1 MYQAFQLLAS
11 AYQAE
16 AKFYRL
22 RIEIV
27 AIIKEEQP
35 KGLIRRNGMTFAII
49 KFFWGKLTVTLY
61 NLNNERQGAAQVFQ
75 RKRIRKTQ
83 RHPLPQKDKKATRKN
98 TNSAQTQIIVET
110 VWSLH
115 QGWNPKTEERDL

>member
-49 KFFWGKLTVTLY
+49 KFF
-61 NLNNERQGAAQVFQ
+61 
-75 RKRIRKTQ
+75 
-83 RHPLPQKDKKATRKN
+83 
-98 TNSAQTQIIVET
+98 
-110 VWSLH
+110 
-115 QGWNPKTEERDL
+115 